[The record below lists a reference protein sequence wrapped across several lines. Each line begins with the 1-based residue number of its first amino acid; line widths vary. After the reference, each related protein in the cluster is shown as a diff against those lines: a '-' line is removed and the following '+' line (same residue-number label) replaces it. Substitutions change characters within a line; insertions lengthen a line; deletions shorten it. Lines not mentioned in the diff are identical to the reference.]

1 MKRLFCLILAA
12 LAALTAGCGMMGG
25 SYVSVKPHQV
35 GYAQENQD
43 ESVISTYSELRKC
56 ITGLIDS
63 RQETGVFTLTDYP
76 EEDVHQDMERVISY
90 ACTVYP
96 IGVYAVF
103 DISYEYG
110 QNRLS
115 VSINFRRS
123 EAEMNQIRTVRGV
136 ESAKAAVN
144 QALAEFEDVLV
155 LQITG
160 YTETD
165 FSQYV
170 ADYAAEHPEIVME
183 LPQVTVQVVPQQG
196 LVRIVELQFTYQTTR
211 DSRKSM
217 LSQVRQVFSSAQLYV
232 SSDASDA
239 VKLNQLYGFLAER
252 FDYTIQTSITPSYSL
267 LCYGIGDSR
276 AFAQVYAAMC
286 RQSGLEAITVSGTR
300 NGEARFWNI
309 VRDGDTYYHVDLLE
323 CASRGYFRELSDS
336 EMGAYVWD
344 YSAYP
349 VCGTPVTQ
357 ETQPPETVPEET
369 NPVETLPE
377 AAEPEETNSD
387 ETQPAET
394 ATEESEPEETM
405 PVETEKTS
413 PTDSAE

>member
-12 LAALTAGCGMMGG
+12 LASLSAGCGILRG

-43 ESVISTYSELRKC
+43 ESVIRTYSELRNSV
-56 ITGLIDS
+56 TGLIDN

-76 EEDVHQDMERVISY
+76 EEDVHRDMERAITY

-96 IGVYAVF
+96 IGVYAVS
-103 DISYEYG
+103 DITYEYG

-115 VSINFRRS
+115 VSIDFRRS
-123 EAEMNQIRTVRGV
+123 EAELDQIRTVRGV
-136 ESAKAAVN
+136 EGAKAAVN
-144 QALAEFEDVLV
+144 QALAGFEDVLV

-160 YTETD
+160 YSETD

-183 LPQVTVQVVPQQG
+183 LPQVTVQVTPQQG
-196 LVRIVELQFTYQTTR
+196 LARIVELQFTYQTTR
-211 DSRKSM
+211 DSRRSM

-232 SSDASDA
+232 SSDAADA

-286 RQSGLEAITVSGTR
+286 RQSGLEAMTVSGTR
-300 NGEARFWNI
+300 NGESRFWNI

-323 CASRGYFRELSDS
+323 CAARGYFREMSDG

-349 VCGTPVTQ
+349 ACGTPVSG
-357 ETQPPETVPEET
+357 ETQPPETQPEESAPEETVAEETIPEETEPEETQPEETVPEET
-369 NPVETLPE
+369 V
-377 AAEPEETNSD
+377 PEETG
-387 ETQPAET
+387 ETVP
-394 ATEESEPEETM
+394 
-405 PVETEKTS
+405 
-413 PTDSAE
+413 PTDFVE